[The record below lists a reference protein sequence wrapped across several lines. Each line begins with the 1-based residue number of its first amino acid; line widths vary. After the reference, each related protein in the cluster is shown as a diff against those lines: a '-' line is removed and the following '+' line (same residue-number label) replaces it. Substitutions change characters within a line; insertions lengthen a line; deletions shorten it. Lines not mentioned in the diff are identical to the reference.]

1 MAKKA
6 KLQSVSRTTA
16 RQNIISR
23 YDNMLTLLGDQTS
36 LPTENK
42 ASSCI
47 SANKLSSI
55 SQVDPE
61 KPRDESI
68 FKGSIEV
75 VWR

>member
-16 RQNIISR
+16 RQNKNSGN
-23 YDNMLTLLGDQTS
+23 DSMLTLLGDQTS

-42 ASSCI
+42 ASSYI
-47 SANKLSSI
+47 SANKLNSI
-55 SQVDPE
+55 SQVDAE

-68 FKGSIEV
+68 FKASIEV
-75 VWR
+75 V